1 MAEQPRSHT
10 EQGRRRRPALDRP
23 LRCRR
28 GKARTE
34 TRARGAEAHN
44 SAVDEEARPEA
55 AAARLED
62 ESAVVAAM
70 ANPADGAAMASWWGY
85 LIDISRSE
93 HAAKGLLHAMDEET
107 EVGISSGA
115 FVRGAVVFDL

>member
-44 SAVDEEARPEA
+44 SAIDDEEARPEA

-70 ANPADGAAMASWWGY
+70 ANPADGAAMASWWGD
-85 LIDISRSE
+85 LIDISRSVN
-93 HAAKGLLHAMDEET
+93 ALLRVFCMDEET
-107 EVGISSGA
+107 EVGSSGA
-115 FVRGAVVFDL
+115 FGKRGRFI